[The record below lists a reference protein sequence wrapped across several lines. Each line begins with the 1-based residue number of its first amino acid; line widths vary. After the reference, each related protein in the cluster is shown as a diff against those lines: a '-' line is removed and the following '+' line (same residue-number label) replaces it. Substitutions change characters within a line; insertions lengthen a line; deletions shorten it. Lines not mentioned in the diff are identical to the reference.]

1 MDNPILFLV
10 DDEPEVRASLAA
22 ALTRRFGADYCIV
35 TDRSNG
41 SSVRVTAAK
50 WVRSSWRISGCLS

>member
-10 DDEPEVRASLAA
+10 DDEPEVLASLAA
-22 ALTRRFGADYCIV
+22 AIKRRFGADYRIV
-35 TDRSNG
+35 TDLSNG

-50 WVRSSWRISGCLS
+50 WIRSSWRISGCLR